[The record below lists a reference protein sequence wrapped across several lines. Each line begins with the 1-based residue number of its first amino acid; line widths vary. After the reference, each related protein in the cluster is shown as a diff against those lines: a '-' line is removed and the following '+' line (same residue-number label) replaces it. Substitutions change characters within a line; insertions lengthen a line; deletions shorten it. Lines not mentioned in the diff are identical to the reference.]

1 MNVRYDYISLQKI
14 WAANH
19 LVHLNKNSIWLLL
32 FMQERVYN
40 GRLDPC
46 GAVHI
51 TIGDGG
57 NREGL
62 ARRYHSSIRTRLWN
76 LVHQLSQKFPASRH
90 FRYRNPKP
98 AWSVFRES
106 SFGHGELKILNS
118 THAHWTW
125 HRNDD
130 EEPVRTDD
138 VWINSLAGSGCIQD
152 SSRELRKILMAP

>member
-1 MNVRYDYISLQKI
+1 VVISLF
-14 WAANH
+14 
-19 LVHLNKNSIWLLL
+19 L
-32 FMQERVYN
+32 QERVYN
-40 GRLDPC
+40 GILDPC

-62 ARRYHSSIRTRLWN
+62 AHRYHLTTTVFVPLNLSNLSILG
-76 LVHQLSQKFPASRH
+76 V

-98 AWSVFRES
+98 AWSVFREA
-106 SFGHGELKILNS
+106 SFGHGELKIVNS

-138 VWINSLAGSGCIQD
+138 VWINSLAGSGCILEG
-152 SSRELRKILMAP
+152 SRELRKILMSP